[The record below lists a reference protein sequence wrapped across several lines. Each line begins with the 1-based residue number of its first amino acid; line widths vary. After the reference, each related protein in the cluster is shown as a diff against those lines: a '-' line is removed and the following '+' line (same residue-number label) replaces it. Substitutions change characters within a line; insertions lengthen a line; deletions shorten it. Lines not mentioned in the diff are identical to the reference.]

1 MKKVLKSVSVL
12 FIIAALLTG
21 GALAAAPAEPDHP
34 QESQYISQTSTA
46 AGALGGGKVRFSF
59 TITAKRPMNDV
70 GATLVE
76 VFEVGNDSSP
86 VLSCRHTS
94 SAYDYIMGHN
104 KGAHSA
110 GVTYYGETGKQY
122 YAKIQ
127 FFAGTYGV
135 AGGIHTMGTA
145 IVTAV

>member
-12 FIIAALLTG
+12 FIIAAMLTG
-21 GALAAAPAEPDHP
+21 GALAAAPAEPDQP
-34 QESQYISQTSTA
+34 QASQYISQTSTA
-46 AGALGGGKVRFSF
+46 AGALGSGKVRFSF
-59 TITAKRPMNDV
+59 SITATRPMQDV

-104 KGAHSA
+104 TVSHTA
-110 GVTYYGETGKQY
+110 GVTYYGQAGKQY
-122 YAKIQ
+122 YARVK

-135 AGGIHTMGTA
+135 AGGIVNMGTA